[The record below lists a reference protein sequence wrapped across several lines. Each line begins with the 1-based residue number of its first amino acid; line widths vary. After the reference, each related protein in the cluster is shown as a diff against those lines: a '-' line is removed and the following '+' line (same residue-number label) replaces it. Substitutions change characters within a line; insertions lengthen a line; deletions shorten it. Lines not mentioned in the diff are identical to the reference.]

1 MALQQFSDQWLCLLC
16 SPCRSGS
23 APGFRLWYDK
33 SYTVGSKPGICRD
46 NRPDSPPAGWNGTF
60 FFIKILHAM
69 QNFYEKDKKST
80 MLPQAVYV
88 SSGETPGLMNHRV
101 TPVV

>member
-1 MALQQFSDQWLCLLC
+1 
-16 SPCRSGS
+16 
-23 APGFRLWYDK
+23 
-33 SYTVGSKPGICRD
+33 
-46 NRPDSPPAGWNGTF
+46 
-60 FFIKILHAM
+60 M